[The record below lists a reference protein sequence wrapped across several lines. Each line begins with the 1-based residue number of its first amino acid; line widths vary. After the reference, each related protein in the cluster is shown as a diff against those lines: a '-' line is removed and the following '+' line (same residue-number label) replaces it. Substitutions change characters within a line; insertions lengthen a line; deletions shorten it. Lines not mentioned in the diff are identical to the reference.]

1 MARERALDR
10 PATAHRGKQRD
21 LLELICGYGLIMAV
35 IWTPR
40 PAQRFFYGITVT
52 YLAIVL
58 WRSFEGP
65 EAMGLRS
72 RDLLQSSWIA
82 VLAAILSGGGLL
94 FAIHARTLHA
104 PASAALFIKSF
115 WGYALWSFVQQMLL
129 VDFFL
134 RRLLHLL
141 PTRNSAVA
149 SAAVLFAS
157 AHLPNPILTG
167 VTLVMGIAACA
178 LFLRYRNLWPLA
190 AAHAIL
196 GITLAVTIPATVIRN
211 MRVGIGY
218 LHYRPN
224 HVAIRH

>member
-40 PAQRFFYGITVT
+40 PAQRFLYAITVA
-52 YLAIVL
+52 YLAMIL

-65 EAMGLRS
+65 DAMGLRS
-72 RDLLQSSWIA
+72 RNLLQSSWVA
-82 VLAAILSGGGLL
+82 VLAAMLSGAGLL
-94 FAIHARTLHA
+94 LAIHAKTLHV

-115 WGYALWSFVQQMLL
+115 WGYALWSFVQQILL
-129 VDFFL
+129 VNFFL

-141 PTRNSAVA
+141 PKRSFSVA
-149 SAAVLFAS
+149 AAAILFAS

-167 VTLVMGIAACA
+167 ITLVLGIAACA
-178 LFLRYRNLWPLA
+178 LFLHYRNLWPLA